1 MTAFIKIDRLF
12 SKFLEFLNSIA
23 ALIVAAIML
32 IITADV
38 VARTVFS
45 SPFQGVS
52 EVVANSIIILCFLEI
67 SYALMKG
74 SLVRTSL
81 VYDKVPVRVKCVID
95 FLAAVLGIVVFV
107 LLIKGS
113 WPNFLS
119 AWAINDSEVAGSV
132 RIPTT
137 PGRFSVIFGSAVMVI
152 EFVFIAIKSLIRL
165 KHPDMFAKDFHV
177 EENSEGAGT

>member
-1 MTAFIKIDRLF
+1 MTAFIKADRIF
-12 SKFLEFLNSIA
+12 SKFLEILNSIA

-32 IITADV
+32 IITTDV
-38 VARTVFS
+38 VARTVFN

-81 VYDKVPVRVKCVID
+81 VYDKVPVRAKCVID
-95 FLAAVLGIVVFV
+95 FLAAVLGIVVFT
-107 LLIKGS
+107 LLITGS
-113 WPNFLS
+113 WPNFIKAL
-119 AWAINDSEVAGSV
+119 AINDAEVAGSV

-137 PGRFSVIFGSAVMVI
+137 PGRFAVIFGSVMIVI
-152 EFVFIAIKSLIRL
+152 EFAFIAVKSLIRF

-177 EENSEGAGT
+177 EENLEGAGT

>member
-1 MTAFIKIDRLF
+1 MTTFIKIDRIF
-12 SKFLEFLNSIA
+12 SKILEFLNTIA
-23 ALIVAAIML
+23 AFIVFAIMI

-38 VARTVFS
+38 VARTVFN

-81 VYDKVPVRVKCVID
+81 VYDKVPVRAKCIID
-95 FLAAVLGIVVFV
+95 FIAAVLGITVFV
-107 LLIKGS
+107 LLITGS
-113 WPNFLS
+113 LPNFLN
-119 AWAINDSEVAGSV
+119 ALAINDSEVAGSV

-137 PGRFSVIFGSAVMVI
+137 PGRFSVLFGSVMIVI
-152 EFVFIAIKSLIRL
+152 EFIFIAIKSLIRF
-165 KHPDMFAKDFHV
+165 KHPDMFAKDFHA
-177 EENSEGAGT
+177 EDNSEGVGI